1 MRTVDDKASRII
13 EREIL
18 ANQDSLVRHMLESDR
33 GHEVGYAWENVS
45 NLFEDED
52 QDEFKEVYQWFLVSD
67 WLHEKLDKICEPV
80 LDTDFGKYWGR
91 TMCGQA
97 IVLDGTFQTIV
108 KLIDDSLR
116 LH

>member
-1 MRTVDDKASRII
+1 MRTVDDKASGII

-52 QDEFKEVYQWFLVSD
+52 PDEFKEVCQWFLVSD
-67 WLHEKLDKICEPV
+67 WLYEKLDTICEPI

-91 TMCGQA
+91 TMGGQA
-97 IVLDGTFQTIV
+97 IELDGTFQRIV
-108 KLIDDSLR
+108 KLIDTL
-116 LH
+116 

>member
-18 ANQDSLVRHMLESDR
+18 ANQDNLVRHMLESDR